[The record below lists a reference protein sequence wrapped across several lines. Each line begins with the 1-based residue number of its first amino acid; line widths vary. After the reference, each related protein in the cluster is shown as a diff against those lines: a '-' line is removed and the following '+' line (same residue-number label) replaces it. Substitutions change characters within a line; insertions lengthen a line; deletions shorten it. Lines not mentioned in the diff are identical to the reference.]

1 MTVHLRPVALAAA
14 LAAAPVAG
22 IAGCA
27 DEIDAWMGGPVY
39 EAHHEAATEDARR
52 VFEREV
58 AIARRFAATEKETVC
73 REVFAGAKTVL
84 ADNRLA
90 DIIRGYGASQA
101 GPMTNAA
108 PAIDPSGQ
116 PAPQS

>member
-1 MTVHLRPVALAAA
+1 MSVHLRPLALAAA
-14 LAAAPVAG
+14 LAAAPAASY
-22 IAGCA
+22 AGCA

-39 EAHHEAATEDARR
+39 EAHRGAATEDAKR
-52 VFEREV
+52 VFQREI

-101 GPMTNAA
+101 GPMTNEA
-108 PAIDPSGQ
+108 PAIDPAPQ